1 MTNPFSGRKGT
12 DLETRTPS
20 GVGLD
25 ELIERLVAQNVAS
38 RTFRRD
44 ASLWGDEAVDE
55 ASVRLGWVDLAS
67 RTGDVAQAALE
78 QRDKYLSAGFRRIVL
93 CGMGGSSLAPE
104 VICESAGVDLVVLDS
119 SHPDMVAEV
128 VAQDLSHTI
137 AIVAS
142 KSGGTVETDS
152 HRRIFEQAFS
162 DAGLDPAEHMVV
174 ITDPGS
180 PFDESAAAAGFATFR
195 ADPEVGGRYSALSA
209 FGIVPSALAGADVK
223 GLLQQA
229 QAITPVLAADDVA
242 NPALRLGA
250 LMGHAVLNG
259 VDKLVLAP
267 SESDAPTLGVW
278 IEQLV
283 AESTGKHGTGLLP
296 VVVSGPGAPGFV
308 SSTGD
313 GLLVSFGDA
322 DPGVPATSGW
332 SAHVRADLGSQFLLW
347 EVATAVAGHVLGID
361 PFDQPD
367 VESAKQAARSMLDG
381 DVEHAE
387 PTFVDDQTA
396 VFASPGLLAPGT
408 STVEGAVEQL
418 YSLVKQPR
426 DYLAVQVY
434 SDRLRD
440 GALESLRDRLAARLE
455 RPVTFGWGPRFLH
468 STGQY
473 HKGGP
478 PTGVFLQV
486 TVAPQVDMDVP
497 GRPFTLGEFI
507 GAQAQGDAGVLASRG
522 RPVLRLHV
530 SGPFALR
537 DLLEAIA

>member
-1 MTNPFSGRKGT
+1 MTHAFSGNEGA
-12 DLETRTPS
+12 DLETRNPQDST
-20 GVGLD
+20 VDAVLD
-25 ELIERLVAQNVAS
+25 TLVAQRVAS
-38 RTFRRD
+38 RLFARD
-44 ASLWGDEAVDE
+44 ATLWGAEAEPE
-55 ASVRLGWVDLAS
+55 ASQRLGWVDLA
-67 RTGDVAQAALE
+67 RRAAPVAEAARAHAETL
-78 QRDKYLSAGFRRIVL
+78 RARGIHRVVL

-104 VICESAGVDLVVLDS
+104 VICESAGRELVILDS

-128 VAQDLSHTI
+128 VAQDLTHTVVVI
-137 AIVAS
+137 AS

-152 HRRIFEQAFS
+152 HRRVFEKAFA
-162 DAGLDPAEHMVV
+162 DAGLPARDHIVV

-180 PFDESAAAAGFATFR
+180 PFDEAAQEAGYTVFR

-209 FGIVPSALAGADVK
+209 FGLVPSALAGVDVDL
-223 GLLQQA
+223 LLQQA
-229 QAITPVLAADDVA
+229 IEVTDALASDSLD

-250 LMGHAVLNG
+250 LLSEGVKAG

-267 SESDAPTLGVW
+267 SDSDAPKLGVW

-296 VVVSGPGAPGFV
+296 VVVDAPASAGFGT
-308 SSTGD
+308 STLD
-313 GLLVSFGDA
+313 GLLVSFGDVA
-322 DPGVPATSGW
+322 PDVPALSGW
-332 SAHVRADLGSQFLLW
+332 SAHVRASLGAQFLLW
-347 EVATAVAGHVLGID
+347 ETATAVAGHLLQIN

-381 DVEHAE
+381 DVERRSPA
-387 PTFVDDQTA
+387 FVVDEVE
-396 VFASPGLLAPGT
+396 VFPSPGLLAPGIR
-408 STVEGAVEQL
+408 TVEAAAEAL
-418 YSLVKQPR
+418 YALVREPR

-440 GALESLRDRLAARLE
+440 HRFEEIRDRLATRLE

-478 PTGVFLQV
+478 ATGVFLQI
-486 TVAPQVDMDVP
+486 TVAPQGDVQVP

-507 GAQAQGDAGVLASRG
+507 DAQAQGDAEVLASRG

-530 SGPFALR
+530 NGPFALR
-537 DLLEAIA
+537 DLLEALV